1 MKMKAS
7 TLLAFDTE
15 YTSFFALKLV
25 KKLKPKIGKTK
36 DLGNFPISG
45 IETWSLI
52 KVNNATNLYRL
63 LTTSTTSEST
73 EFFQSP
79 AKVTEL
85 VNSDSDNL
93 NNNLWTAF
101 NIDSYSGN
109 LRTVEIDDMT
119 WLEARYKYY
128 IADIYFS
135 EGKLIT
141 EIYIQTVDED
151 DLQMLDSALQDVE
164 KYEIEKINILEE
176 AKLNSS
182 SCSGLYQQSKVGS
195 T

>member
-7 TLLAFDTE
+7 TLLAFTTE
-15 YTSFFALKLV
+15 YTSFFAQKLV

-36 DLGNFPISG
+36 ELGNFQISG
-45 IETWSLI
+45 IETKSLI
-52 KVNNATNLYRL
+52 KLSNGTNLYRL
-63 LTTSTTSEST
+63 LTTSTTSESI

-79 AKVTEL
+79 AKVTQL
-85 VNSDSDNL
+85 VNSDSDIL
-93 NNNLWTAF
+93 NNNMRAAF

-109 LRTVEIDDMT
+109 LTTVEIDDMA

-128 IADIYFS
+128 IADVYFS
-135 EGKLIT
+135 EGKLIK

-151 DLQMLDSALQDVE
+151 DLQILDSALEDVE

-182 SCSGLYQQSKVGS
+182 SCSGLYQQSKV
-195 T
+195 